1 MVLQY
6 LHGLGLFSPGVVDH
20 GGGEE
25 VGGDGPPVGL
35 VDPAGHLLSQLLQH
49 PPWPVWSV
57 AHQQARPVDG
67 EAGEANLHHGL
78 LYLPLGAGQDLEV
91 EHNSNVDDIEDT
103 EV

>member
-1 MVLQY
+1 M
-6 LHGLGLFSPGVVDH
+6 
-20 GGGEE
+20 
-25 VGGDGPPVGL
+25 
-35 VDPAGHLLSQLLQH
+35 SQLLQH
-49 PPWPVWSV
+49 PPRPVWSV
-57 AHQQARPVDG
+57 THQQARPDG